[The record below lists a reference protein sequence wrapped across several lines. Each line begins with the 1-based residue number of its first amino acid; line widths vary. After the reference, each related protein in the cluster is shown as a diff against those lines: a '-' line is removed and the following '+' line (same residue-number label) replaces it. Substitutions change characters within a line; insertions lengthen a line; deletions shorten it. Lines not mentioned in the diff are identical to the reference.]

1 MPDIVFE
8 RFADYLIKKIQH
20 RKSYVKRIVNQKK
33 YDPVEDYY
41 LKLRQRLIS
50 LLKKQAP
57 LSELDNI
64 IKNLTPKRIDN
75 YEFLIYQIQLFLK
88 YKKYC
93 WVTPPRNQVDYADL
107 SLIVNPEI
115 GLKIE
120 DEEFFIKMYFKKPDL
135 KKDKVDILLKIMQ
148 DAYKEEFPNANFAV
162 WDVRR
167 GSLYQVKAS
176 DDIRV
181 SYNFEQEAKNWL
193 KYATE
198 E

>member
-75 YEFLIYQIQLFLK
+75 YEFLIDQIQLFLQ
-88 YKKYC
+88 C
-93 WVTPPRNQVDYADL
+93 
-107 SLIVNPEI
+107 SLEV
-115 GLKIE
+115 
-120 DEEFFIKMYFKKPDL
+120 
-135 KKDKVDILLKIMQ
+135 
-148 DAYKEEFPNANFAV
+148 
-162 WDVRR
+162 
-167 GSLYQVKAS
+167 
-176 DDIRV
+176 
-181 SYNFEQEAKNWL
+181 
-193 KYATE
+193 
-198 E
+198 